1 MAGSVGLRERSAVQD
16 IIGKPKRWRKREQSG
31 QRRVRGVVNGSF
43 TDAGANREVRKYA
56 REKKKR
62 ETTHWTTPFSASN
75 EASPKGPFSS
85 FGFKTGTC
93 QVQFRKHARF
103 ANLECDFLTGP
114 VFF

>member
-1 MAGSVGLRERSAVQD
+1 MGVSQMRELTE
-16 IIGKPKRWRKREQSG
+16 KCE
-31 QRRVRGVVNGSF
+31 NM
-43 TDAGANREVRKYA
+43 

-62 ETTHWTTPFSASN
+62 EATQWTTPFSAN
-75 EASPKGPFSS
+75 KEASPKGPFSS